1 MPRRETEGGSV
12 EVGVDGMTDD
22 QLRAL
27 YERTLVDVHRY
38 ASKLCAGDRARTE
51 ELVQDT
57 YLALVRHARS
67 HSTEELGIGW
77 LMVTCRHRFIDDERS
92 LQRRRH
98 RENVVAMQRPATA
111 ELPDDSGVLGA
122 MAALPVQQ
130 RTALVLRY
138 VDDLPV
144 DEVARSIGKSVRA
157 TESLLVR
164 ARTALRGRT
173 EQEMSDGRG

>member
-1 MPRRETEGGSV
+1 
-12 EVGVDGMTDD
+12 MTDE
-22 QLRAL
+22 QLRTL

-38 ASKLCAGDRARTE
+38 ASRLCGGDRARTE
-51 ELVQDT
+51 ELVQET

-67 HSTEELGIGW
+67 NPTEPIGIGW

-92 LQRRRH
+92 QQRRRH
-98 RENVVAMQRPATA
+98 RETVVALERPVVA
-111 ELPDDSGVLGA
+111 EASADSGVLGA
-122 MAALPVQQ
+122 LATLPAMQCA
-130 RTALVLRY
+130 ALVLRY

-144 DEVARSIGKSVRA
+144 DEVAREIGKSVRA

-164 ARTALRGRT
+164 ARTALRGRA